1 MKKEPNSKTAI
12 KPRSS
17 EKDQG
22 IKKTIKC
29 QIQEAKRLVLGKEAM
44 TSKPTVGSVDTSMQE
59 YAKGRRIICF
69 SYEGSSYLSRNF

>member
-44 TSKPTVGSVDTSMQE
+44 TSKPTVGSVDTSMQG
-59 YAKGRRIICF
+59 YAKGRRIICLNYGEKDHLARIF
-69 SYEGSSYLSRNF
+69 

>member
-17 EKDQG
+17 EKDQS

-44 TSKPTVGSVDTSMQE
+44 TSKPTVGSVDTACRGMQRE
-59 YAKGRRIICF
+59 
-69 SYEGSSYLSRNF
+69 EGLIVSTMEKRTI